1 MWMMSTVRMRRS
13 GVVRLSALVHPQ
25 PGRSDVALAADAV
38 PRRGTYAPGVSEKA
52 SRRPWGYFVVP
63 AALAVAGTL
72 EYAFED
78 LHAARLLSLGC
89 LYAAIAAL
97 LLRRRFPFAAPLAAL
112 AVFGAESFISPEAV
126 SGPVTV
132 LFLGFYCFFVLAAGN
147 EEPWAAAGL
156 IAGLAITAV
165 AEINTPGAAVVWQ
178 LFLPALMLAGWAS
191 GLVYARRGREARR
204 LERRGEQLATEYAAE
219 SAHALADERARIA
232 REIHDIVAHNVSVIV
247 LQARGGRRALQRS
260 PDEAR
265 QAFDSIESAGQQA
278 LVELRRLLGIAGAE
292 QQAPALAPQPGLRN
306 LDALVQGVR
315 GAGLPVAVRI
325 EGHPVDLPPGV
336 DLAAYRVIQE
346 GLTNSL
352 KHAGDARAT
361 VVVRYTG
368 TAVELELGD
377 DGPGTSGTNGG
388 SGAGRA

>member
-1 MWMMSTVRMRRS
+1 MTDNA
-13 GVVRLSALVHPQ
+13 GH
-25 PGRSDVALAADAV
+25 
-38 PRRGTYAPGVSEKA
+38 
-52 SRRPWGYFVVP
+52 RPWGFLVVP

-78 LHAARLLSLGC
+78 LNASRWLSLGC
-89 LYAAIAAL
+89 LYAAVAAL

-112 AVFGAESFISPEAV
+112 AIFGAESFISPQAV

-147 EEPWAAAGL
+147 QEPWAVAGA
-156 IAGLAITAV
+156 IAGLAVTAV
-165 AEINTPGAAVVWQ
+165 TEINTPGAALVWQ
-178 LFLPALMLAGWAS
+178 LFLPALMLVAWAS
-191 GLVYARRGREARR
+191 GLVYARRGREARK
-204 LERRGEQLATEYAAE
+204 LERRGEQLAADYAAE
-219 SAHALADERARIA
+219 SARALAAERARIA

-247 LQARGGRRALQRS
+247 LQARGGRRSLQRS
-260 PDEAR
+260 PAEAR

-292 QQAPALAPQPGLRN
+292 GEAPALAPQPGLRN

-315 GAGLPVAVRI
+315 DAGLPVTVRI
-325 EGHPVDLPPGV
+325 EGHPVDLPAGV

-361 VVVRYTG
+361 VVVRYQE
-368 TAVELELGD
+368 TAVDLELGD
-377 DGPGTSGTNGG
+377 DGRGTHGS
-388 SGAGRA
+388 SGAGRGLVGMRERVSLYGGSMQSGDRPGGGYLVTARLPVTEPPR